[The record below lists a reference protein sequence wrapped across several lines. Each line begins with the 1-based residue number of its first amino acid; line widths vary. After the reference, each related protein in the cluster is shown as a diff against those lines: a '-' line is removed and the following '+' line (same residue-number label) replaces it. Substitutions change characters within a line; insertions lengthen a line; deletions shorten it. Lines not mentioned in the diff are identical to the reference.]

1 MNIIVVGCGKIGS
14 TLVESL
20 SAEGHDVVALEKD
33 AHVLEQ
39 ITNMY
44 DVMGVCGNG
53 ADCETLEEAAVD
65 KAELVVAAT
74 GSDEMN
80 MLCCFF
86 ARKMGAKHTIA
97 RVRNPEYNDRS
108 LGFMRQQLN
117 LSMSINPELLTA
129 QELFNILKVPSAVKI
144 EYFSGRNFEMAELR
158 LREDSILDGI
168 RLIDLQKKYHTRVL
182 ICAVARQGETIIPS
196 GDFTLRAG
204 DKIYLT
210 AARESREESR
220 AMLALLEKRLTEWAK
235 KKECLW
241 QQPKSI

>member
-20 SAEGHDVVALEKD
+20 SAEGHDVVAL
-33 AHVLEQ
+33 
-39 ITNMY
+39 
-44 DVMGVCGNG
+44 
-53 ADCETLEEAAVD
+53 D

-182 ICAVARQGETIIPS
+182 ICAVRRGEQVFIPD
-196 GDFTLRAG
+196 GNFNQLDR
-204 DKIYLT
+204 I
-210 AARESREESR
+210 SR
-220 AMLALLEKRLTEWAK
+220 
-235 KKECLW
+235 
-241 QQPKSI
+241 

>member
-86 ARKMGAKHTIA
+86 ARKWAPSTPSPGCVT
-97 RVRNPEYNDRS
+97 RS
-108 LGFMRQQLN
+108 
-117 LSMSINPELLTA
+117 TTT
-129 QELFNILKVPSAVKI
+129 VP
-144 EYFSGRNFEMAELR
+144 
-158 LREDSILDGI
+158 
-168 RLIDLQKKYHTRVL
+168 
-182 ICAVARQGETIIPS
+182 
-196 GDFTLRAG
+196 
-204 DKIYLT
+204 
-210 AARESREESR
+210 
-220 AMLALLEKRLTEWAK
+220 LALCA
-235 KKECLW
+235 
-241 QQPKSI
+241 SS

>member
-108 LGFMRQQLN
+108 LGL
-117 LSMSINPELLTA
+117 
-129 QELFNILKVPSAVKI
+129 
-144 EYFSGRNFEMAELR
+144 
-158 LREDSILDGI
+158 
-168 RLIDLQKKYHTRVL
+168 
-182 ICAVARQGETIIPS
+182 CAS
-196 GDFTLRAG
+196 
-204 DKIYLT
+204 
-210 AARESREESR
+210 S
-220 AMLALLEKRLTEWAK
+220 
-235 KKECLW
+235 
-241 QQPKSI
+241 

>member
-74 GSDEMN
+74 GSGRDEYAVLLFCPQN
-80 MLCCFF
+80 
-86 ARKMGAKHTIA
+86 G
-97 RVRNPEYNDRS
+97 
-108 LGFMRQQLN
+108 RQ
-117 LSMSINPELLTA
+117 T
-129 QELFNILKVPSAVKI
+129 
-144 EYFSGRNFEMAELR
+144 
-158 LREDSILDGI
+158 
-168 RLIDLQKKYHTRVL
+168 HH
-182 ICAVARQGETIIPS
+182 RQG
-196 GDFTLRAG
+196 A
-204 DKIYLT
+204 
-210 AARESREESR
+210 
-220 AMLALLEKRLTEWAK
+220 
-235 KKECLW
+235 
-241 QQPKSI
+241 

>member
-80 MLCCFF
+80 TPVPAFF

-129 QELFNILKVPSAVKI
+129 QELFNILGSALC
-144 EYFSGRNFEMAELR
+144 G
-158 LREDSILDGI
+158 ED
-168 RLIDLQKKYHTRVL
+168 
-182 ICAVARQGETIIPS
+182 
-196 GDFTLRAG
+196 
-204 DKIYLT
+204 
-210 AARESREESR
+210 
-220 AMLALLEKRLTEWAK
+220 
-235 KKECLW
+235 
-241 QQPKSI
+241 